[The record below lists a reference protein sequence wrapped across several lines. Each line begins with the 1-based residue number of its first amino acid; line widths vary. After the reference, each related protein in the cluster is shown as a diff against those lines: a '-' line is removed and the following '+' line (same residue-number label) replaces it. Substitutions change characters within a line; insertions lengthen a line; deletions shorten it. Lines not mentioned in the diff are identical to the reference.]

1 MTGNVFTCLLLAID
15 VKSCLAI
22 SQSCDQRTFPRS
34 YYMYMFLY
42 VISSVYY
49 YIACIIICIPLYYL

>member
-34 YYMYMFLY
+34 YYSSTCICFYM
-42 VISSVYY
+42 
-49 YIACIIICIPLYYL
+49 